1 MTTPLEPR
9 ERIAVAVPIAI
20 ELREL
25 VLREA
30 ERGFRMAWYDRLRQV
45 VDILETDDDPAEV
58 LKYAGLAFDQL
69 YSGGRNFGDFII
81 VRPDAER
88 TAAENK
94 RVRRLTGELREL
106 LHRRPGE

>member
-1 MTTPLEPR
+1 M
-9 ERIAVAVPIAI
+9 PIAI

-58 LKYAGLAFDQL
+58 LKYAGLAFDRI
-69 YSGGRNFGDFII
+69 SDFADFII
-81 VRPDAER
+81 VRPDAEQ
-88 TAAENK
+88 TVAENE
-94 RVRRLTGELREL
+94 RVRRLTGGLREL